1 LPPGGDQE
9 IVGTTATQTLTN
21 KTLTTPVINAGADLK
36 NGATSAGFVKFF
48 EDSDNGT
55 NAVTLIGP
63 ASTADVTI
71 TLPATAGTVALT
83 GTSVTV
89 PDDGTVGS
97 ASTTD
102 AMTISSSGIVTFKD
116 DIVIKD
122 GGTIGVASAADAMT
136 VSSAGIVT
144 FKDDILIK
152 DGGTIGV
159 ASAVDAMT
167 VSSAGIVTF
176 KDDIL
181 IKDGGTIGVASD
193 ADVITIASTG
203 VTTFSKAVVG
213 KSDTDTSNS
222 GSVTLDFQANQNFI
236 LTLTGNVTLANP
248 STEAVG
254 QTGVIVCIQDGT
266 GSRTLSL
273 GTDYETVGGAG
284 ITLSTA
290 ASAVDVIPYFVKA
303 SGSIQLGAPQL
314 AFS

>member
-1 LPPGGDQE
+1 MSLS
-9 IVGTTATQTLTN
+9 
-21 KTLTTPVINAGADLK
+21 
-36 NGATSAGFVKFF
+36 SAGLLTIADDLMIK
-48 EDSDNGT
+48 DGGT
-55 NAVTLIGP
+55 IGV
-63 ASTADVTI
+63 ASTNDAITI
-71 TLPATAGTVALT
+71 
-83 GTSVTV
+83 
-89 PDDGTVGS
+89 
-97 ASTTD
+97 ASN
-102 AMTISSSGIVTFKD
+102 GIVTFKD

-122 GGTIGVASAADAMT
+122 GGTIGVSSAA
-136 VSSAGIVT
+136 
-144 FKDDILIK
+144 
-152 DGGTIGV
+152 
-159 ASAVDAMT
+159 DAMT

-273 GTDYETVGGAG
+273 GTDYETAGGAG